1 MAGYG
6 LFSAGQQNAKVLLT
20 GRYVHIFEGVIF
32 QSDMRR
38 KFSNRL
44 RVFKFGHFSF
54 TPIPTCA
61 SGSSLVRESQIPRN
75 HLDGHADF
83 IGNRTILG
91 ANAPLVT
98 FLGGTQAVM
107 LIRRSRIGAAAPD
120 ACHSRHTRLR

>member
-6 LFSAGQQNAKVLLT
+6 LFSAGQQNAKALLT

-61 SGSSLVRESQIPRN
+61 SGSSLVRESQIPRIILTDMPI
-75 HLDGHADF
+75 HRQSHHPRCQRSAGH
-83 IGNRTILG
+83 
-91 ANAPLVT
+91 
-98 FLGGTQAVM
+98 
-107 LIRRSRIGAAAPD
+107 
-120 ACHSRHTRLR
+120 

>member
-91 ANAPLVT
+91 ANAPQV
-98 FLGGTQAVM
+98 
-107 LIRRSRIGAAAPD
+107 
-120 ACHSRHTRLR
+120 

>member
-6 LFSAGQQNAKVLLT
+6 LFSAGQQNAKALLT

-75 HLDGHADF
+75 HLDGHADSSA
-83 IGNRTILG
+83 I
-91 ANAPLVT
+91 APSSVPTL
-98 FLGGTQAVM
+98 
-107 LIRRSRIGAAAPD
+107 RRSLILVARKP
-120 ACHSRHTRLR
+120 